1 MAANAYILVNAE
13 PARTRAVF
21 ERLRDISGAVV
32 KEVFGPYD
40 FVVDLDA
47 DTAEDITAILRN
59 QIRPIQGITNTVTC
73 VCM

>member
-1 MAANAYILVNAE
+1 MAVNAYILVNVQ
-13 PARTRAVF
+13 PADTRTVF
-21 ERLRDISGAVV
+21 ERLQGISGAVV

-40 FVVDLDA
+40 FVVDLEA
-47 DTAEDITAILRN
+47 ETREDITAIIRN